1 MSTHCTYQTLEVEER
16 GGICRIVLHRPERRN
31 ALTAEMIRELTE
43 ALGAVAAGSA
53 SVLILTGAGEAFCS
67 GLDLEE
73 LKTMAG
79 RTPEENRADSA
90 AIATLL
96 RTLYD
101 LPIPTV
107 AAVNGAA
114 VAGGMGLA
122 TVCDFTYAVPEA
134 KFGYTEV
141 RIGFIPA
148 IVSAFLVQQVG
159 EKQARDLLLTGR
171 LIEAAEAH
179 ALGLVTRVVKQ
190 TELTGEVDRLAELLL
205 RNSPGSL
212 RATKALLNAQQ
223 RERLDTALQA
233 AVEANAALRETAD
246 FREGLASFL
255 EKRRPVWP
263 SRSS

>member
-1 MSTHCTYQTLEVEER
+1 MTAYKTLQVEEAE
-16 GGICRIVLHRPERRN
+16 GICTLTLQRPERRN

-43 ALGAVAAGSA
+43 ALNAAQTGSA
-53 SVLILTGAGEAFCS
+53 GVLVLTGAGEAFCS

-73 LKTMAG
+73 LKTMAA

-96 RTLYD
+96 RALYD
-101 LPIPTV
+101 LPIPTI

-148 IVSAFLVQQVG
+148 IVSAFLVAQVG
-159 EKQARDLLLTGR
+159 EKRARDLLLSGR
-171 LIEAAEAH
+171 LIDAAEAH
-179 ALGLVTRVVKQ
+179 ALGLVTRVVERAALASAVQELAQ
-190 TELTGEVDRLAELLL
+190 TLL
-205 RNSPGSL
+205 RNSPSSL
-212 RATKALLNAQQ
+212 RATKALLGEQA
-223 RERLDTALQA
+223 RERLDVALDE
-233 AVEANAALRETAD
+233 AVEVNAALRETAD

-263 SRSS
+263 SRPL